1 MESKKLIRINK
12 YLSEIGFCSRRNAEE
27 LINQKKVTINGEL
40 AKLGQKI
47 SDKDVILVNGKTIK
61 RNYEKKYYLLNK
73 PKNTICSLKDNFK
86 RKTIFELINDRDY
99 LFSVGRLDYD
109 TTGVI
114 IITNDGE
121 LTNKL
126 THPSYQIERIY
137 HVTIDQQLS
146 KEDLLFLNNNKLLI
160 NNKSSKQKI
169 EHIKNNEYFVYLWE
183 GSYHHVKKIFE
194 HLMRNV
200 LALDRVSFAGIK
212 YDNLK
217 QGSYRLLTKKEIE
230 NLKRYRS

>member
-27 LINQKKVTINGEL
+27 LINKKKVTINGEL

-47 SDKDVILVNGKTIK
+47 SEKDVILVNGKTIK

-86 RKTIFELINDRDY
+86 RKTIFELINDQDY

-160 NNKSSKQKI
+160 NNKSAKQKV
-169 EHIKNNEYFVYLWE
+169 EHIKNNEYFVYL
-183 GSYHHVKKIFE
+183 
-194 HLMRNV
+194 
-200 LALDRVSFAGIK
+200 
-212 YDNLK
+212 
-217 QGSYRLLTKKEIE
+217 
-230 NLKRYRS
+230 